1 MFTNARPGTPEA
13 AFVKV
18 NSAASSEIPGLVRN
32 GYPVRTM
39 TDGGAAAVRAGDGK
53 RRDQGIASGA
63 RILSTDYRFDWKAEG
78 SGYSVTLGAE
88 KYGAVR

>member
-1 MFTNARPGTPEA
+1 MFCVDVLT
-13 AFVKV
+13 
-18 NSAASSEIPGLVRN
+18 VRIC
-32 GYPVRTM
+32 P
-39 TDGGAAAVRAGDGK
+39 GDGK